1 SSPSRFYSR
10 KRLSSRFPISPIS
23 SSPVAKL
30 FREGL
35 VLLQLPLL
43 PQMAEHVVAPEDVLE
58 SLMNDGTVD
67 AIRMKVISQLKAN
80 EDMKRDTMVM
90 VEQSKTL
97 NTPGAEK
104 QSKRDLFD
112 ALRRELET
120 PVLEKASKAVWE
132 IISGTDGLGKEITD
146 TVEKVFLR
154 LSGHAERPAAPVS
167 TLNNPVQEEN
177 GDVGEP
183 STSSH
188 RKRSFGDAEIH
199 EGGDADALAN
209 GPGKRS
215 AIESSE
221 SSGV

>member
-1 SSPSRFYSR
+1 
-10 KRLSSRFPISPIS
+10 
-23 SSPVAKL
+23 
-30 FREGL
+30 
-35 VLLQLPLL
+35 
-43 PQMAEHVVAPEDVLE
+43 MAQHVVAPEDVLE

-90 VEQSKTL
+90 VEQSRTL

-146 TVEKVFLR
+146 TVERVFLR
-154 LSGHAERPAAPVS
+154 LSGHAELPAASVL
-167 TLNNPVQEEN
+167 TLNNLLQEEN
-177 GDVGEP
+177 GDLGEP
-183 STSSH
+183 SSSSH
-188 RKRSFGDAEIH
+188 RKRSFEDAEIH
-199 EGGDADALAN
+199 ESGDADALAN
-209 GPGKRS
+209 GPEKRS

-221 SSGV
+221 DSGAQTSVNRST